1 MKKIYL
7 IIRDFIRQLSRDN
20 INAFASG
27 TAFFFFLSLVPTLVI
42 ICSILPYTP
51 LTEGD
56 LITAITGVVPGFL
69 ETITVS
75 LVKQIYVRSVS
86 TLPVAILVLIW
97 SSGKGMLALMRG
109 LNVVNGV
116 TESRN
121 YFLLRIEAS
130 FYMVIT
136 VAAIF
141 ISLGVSVFGK
151 ILLHTVMRAFPQAVE
166 VVSFLMNFRFLFVW
180 GILTFVFTITYTYV
194 PNKQLK
200 MSYQIP
206 GAVFSAIGWNLFSF
220 FFSIYV
226 DNFNGMSL
234 YGSLSTIIIM
244 MFWLYFCLY
253 IFLIGA
259 NLNRYF
265 KPIIRVLFKTIL
277 CKHFCIRLIIL

>member
-1 MKKIYL
+1 MKRIYL
-7 IIRDFIRQLSRDN
+7 ILRDFTRQLSRDN

-42 ICSILPYTP
+42 ICFLLPYTP

-56 LITAITGVVPGFL
+56 LITAIADVVPGFL

-75 LVKQIYVRSVS
+75 LVKQIYARSVS
-86 TLPVAILVLIW
+86 TLPIAILILIW

-121 YFLLRIEAS
+121 YFLLRLEAS

-136 VAAIF
+136 VAAII
-141 ISLGVSVFGK
+141 ISLGVSVFGE
-151 ILLHTVMRAFPQAVE
+151 ILLRAIMRAVPQAVE
-166 VVSFLMNFRFLFVW
+166 MMAFLMHFRFLFVW

-194 PNKQLK
+194 PNKKLK

-206 GAVFSAIGWNLFSF
+206 GAVFSAIGWNVFSF
-220 FFSIYV
+220 FFSIYI

-234 YGSLSTIIIM
+234 YGSLSTIVMM

-265 KPIIRVLFKTIL
+265 KPIIKIFMPQK
-277 CKHFCIRLIIL
+277 

>member
-1 MKKIYL
+1 MKRIYL
-7 IIRDFIRQLSRDN
+7 ILRDFIRQLSRDN

-42 ICSILPYTP
+42 ICAILPYTP

-75 LVKQIYVRSVS
+75 LVKQIYERSVS

-121 YFLLRIEAS
+121 YFLLRLEAS

-136 VAAIF
+136 VAAIM
-141 ISLGVSVFGK
+141 ISLGVSVFGE
-151 ILLHTVMRAFPQAVE
+151 ILLHTIMRAFPQAVDI
-166 VVSFLMNFRFLFVW
+166 VSLLMNFRFLFVW

-194 PNKQLK
+194 PNKKLK

-206 GAVFSAIGWNLFSF
+206 GAVFSAIGWNVFSF

-234 YGSLSTIIIM
+234 YGRLSTIIIM
-244 MFWLYFCLY
+244 MFWLYICLY

-265 KPIIRVLFKTIL
+265 KPIIRVLFRNKDYM
-277 CKHFCIRLIIL
+277 